1 MKPREHVEPRFS
13 RWLLS
18 RLLHPDDRRYAL
30 ADMAEDYERCL
41 QGKGERAA
49 RRWYRAQVVRSVIP
63 CFRHRLSRLARR
75 FKGESTNATVLAS
88 NMARPRLRSIMMQ
101 HLVSDIRFAVRTLV
115 KTPLVI
121 VVTVVSLGLGIGAT
135 TFVFTVTNA
144 LLFRAPSNVSAP
156 EDLVTVYT
164 AEASG
169 NQYGGNSF
177 PDYLSMLE
185 HVPALENANAIRLG
199 GVRLGEATATR
210 PLFAEIV
217 TGDYFRVLGIPLP
230 LGRGFLPEE
239 SVVGSAHRVAVIS
252 HRLWQDHFA
261 AAPDVLGKPLRLD
274 GREFTVIGVAPQ
286 GMVSRFLA
294 LKVDVWVPLG
304 IPGGTF
310 RATPAALA
318 NRGDRDFMVV
328 ARLKD
333 GATIEQAQAQLT
345 VMANRLFAEYPDTWA
360 DDRGNVRAITVLSE
374 EEGRIAPNARMAL
387 GAMSGFL
394 FAVAGMILL
403 IACSNVAGIFMARA
417 NQRRSEMAVRIA
429 LGASRRRLVTMLLT
443 ESLLPAIAGGLLGIG
458 LVVQGTRM
466 LGSINLPIG
475 VPLQFDLALDYKVLG
490 FVILLSACTTLV
502 FGLAPAL
509 QASRPNLVPSLKHL
523 PGGDG
528 RGYRKLGLRNLLIV
542 GQIASSLILLVGSGI
557 AIRTLQGAASL
568 DIGFDTERVALMSK
582 RLHQEG
588 AASEADV
595 QDAKDLVARLVAL
608 PDVETAQLSRSAEGT
623 FTAGLLGL
631 ANVDVDGYEYGE
643 SDSRAVAYNS
653 VTPGYLEMLGIPI
666 LQGRSISPSDDMRS
680 PFVAVV
686 NQSFA
691 IRFWPNGA
699 ALGQRFTISKR
710 RSGGGDFSLEPDRTF
725 EIVGVVPD
733 GRYLTLDN
741 TRAPY
746 FWTALYQD
754 QPSMALVH
762 VKGRTSAEAMIPL
775 LRREVELAED
785 EYQLIAPTTFDGLVA
800 IQTAGYRIVGKV
812 LAAGGVFGLMLVI
825 VGIYGVV
832 SFAVSRRSR
841 EMAIRQAIGARRSI
855 VISSVAREGILLS
868 VIGTVLGIVIVTP
881 LASLSESAAYGVN
894 PLDPLAFAIPV
905 AVLLL
910 AALAASLIPARRI
923 TRVAPMK
930 LLREE

>member
-1 MKPREHVEPRFS
+1 
-13 RWLLS
+13 
-18 RLLHPDDRRYAL
+18 
-30 ADMAEDYERCL
+30 
-41 QGKGERAA
+41 
-49 RRWYRAQVVRSVIP
+49 
-63 CFRHRLSRLARR
+63 
-75 FKGESTNATVLAS
+75 
-88 NMARPRLRSIMMQ
+88 
-101 HLVSDIRFAVRTLV
+101 
-115 KTPLVI
+115 
-121 VVTVVSLGLGIGAT
+121 
-135 TFVFTVTNA
+135 
-144 LLFRAPSNVSAP
+144 
-156 EDLVTVYT
+156 
-164 AEASG
+164 
-169 NQYGGNSF
+169 
-177 PDYLSMLE
+177 
-185 HVPALENANAIRLG
+185 
-199 GVRLGEATATR
+199 
-210 PLFAEIV
+210 
-217 TGDYFRVLGIPLP
+217 
-230 LGRGFLPEE
+230 
-239 SVVGSAHRVAVIS
+239 
-252 HRLWQDHFA
+252 
-261 AAPDVLGKPLRLD
+261 VLGKPLRLD
-274 GREFTVIGVAPQ
+274 GHEFTVIGVAPQ

-328 ARLKD
+328 ARLKA

-360 DDRGNVRAITVLSE
+360 DERDNVRAITVLSE
-374 EEGRIAPNARMAL
+374 EEGRIAPNARTAL

-403 IACSNVAGIFMARA
+403 IACSNIAGIFMARA

-466 LGSINLPIG
+466 LGSISLPIG

-542 GQIASSLILLVGSGI
+542 GQIASSLILLVGAGI

-595 QDAKDLVARLVAL
+595 QNAKDVVARLVAL

-623 FTAGLLGL
+623 FTAELGL
-631 ANVDVDGYEYGE
+631 ANVEVDGYEYGE
-643 SDSRAVAYNS
+643 SDPRAVAYNS

-666 LQGRSISPSDDMRS
+666 LQGRSISSSDDMRS

-691 IRFWPNGA
+691 NRFWPNGP
-699 ALGQRFTISKR
+699 ALGQRFTISQR

-812 LAAGGVFGLMLVI
+812 LAAGGVFGLLLVI

-868 VIGTVLGIVIVTP
+868 VIGAVLGIAIVTP
-881 LASLSESAAYGVN
+881 LTSLSESAAYGVN

-910 AALAASLIPARRI
+910 AAFAASLIPARRI

>member
-1 MKPREHVEPRFS
+1 VKSRGPVEPRFS
-13 RWLLS
+13 RWVLS
-18 RLLHPDDRRYAL
+18 RLLHPHDRRYAL
-30 ADMAEDYERCL
+30 ADMTEDFERCL
-41 QGKGERAA
+41 REKGERAA

-63 CFRHRLSRLARR
+63 CLRHRLSRLARR
-75 FKGESTNATVLAS
+75 FKGHPTAPSVRANDRS
-88 NMARPRLRSIMMQ
+88 RLSLWRSMTQ
-101 HLVSDIRFAVRTLV
+101 HTMSDIRFAVRTLV

-144 LLFRAPSNVSAP
+144 LLFRAPSSVSAP

-164 AEASG
+164 ARSS
-169 NQYGGNSF
+169 NNPYGGNSF

-185 HVPALENANAIRLG
+185 QVPALQTTTAIRLG
-199 GVRLGEATATR
+199 SVRLGAAEATR

-217 TGDYFRVLGIPLP
+217 TGNYFRVLGVPLP

-239 SVVGSAHRVAVIS
+239 SVVGSASRVAVIS

-261 AAPDVLGKPLRLD
+261 ASPDVLGKPLRLD
-274 GREFTVIGVAPQ
+274 GHEFTVIGVAPRR
-286 GMVSRFLA
+286 MVSRFLA

-318 NRGDRDFMVV
+318 NRGDRDFLVV
-328 ARLKD
+328 ARLED

-360 DDRGNVRAITVLSE
+360 DDLGNVRAITALSE
-374 EEGRIAPNARMAL
+374 EEGRIPPNARMAL
-387 GAMSGFL
+387 GATSGFL

-417 NQRRSEMAVRIA
+417 NQRRAEMAVRIS
-429 LGASRRRLVTMLLT
+429 LGASRRRLLTMLLT
-443 ESLLPAIAGGLLGIG
+443 ESLLPAVAGGLLGVG
-458 LVVQGTRM
+458 LVAQATRM

-475 VPLQFDLALDYKVLG
+475 VPLQFDLALDYRVLG
-490 FVILLSACTTLV
+490 FAVLVSACTTLV

-509 QASRPNLVPSLKHL
+509 QASRPNLVPSLKRAAASS
-523 PGGDG
+523 G
-528 RGYRKLGLRNLLIV
+528 RAYRKLGLRNLLIV
-542 GQIASSLILLVGSGI
+542 GQIASSLILLVGAGI

-582 RLHQEG
+582 QLHQEG

-623 FTAGLLGL
+623 FTTELGL
-631 ANVDVDGYEYGE
+631 ANVEVDGYEYGE
-643 SDSRAVAYNS
+643 SDSRAIAYNS
-653 VTPGYLEMLGIPI
+653 VTPGYLEMIGIPI
-666 LQGRSISPSDDMRS
+666 LQGRSISPGDDMRS
-680 PFVAVV
+680 PSVAVV

-691 IRFWPNGA
+691 NRFWPNGT
-699 ALGQRFTISKR
+699 ALGQRFSISKR
-710 RSGGGDFSLEPDRTF
+710 RSGDGDLTLEPDRTF
-725 EIVGVVPD
+725 QIVGVVPD

-741 TRAPY
+741 PTAPY

-785 EYQLIAPTTFDGLVA
+785 EYQLIAPTTFDSLVA
-800 IQTAGYRIVGKV
+800 IQTAVYRIVGKV
-812 LAAGGVFGLMLVI
+812 LAAGGVFGLLLVI

-841 EMAIRQAIGARRSI
+841 EMAIRQAIGAQRSI
-855 VISSVAREGILLS
+855 VIRSLAREGILLS
-868 VIGTVLGIVIVTP
+868 VTGAVLGIAIVTP
-881 LASLSESAAYGVN
+881 LANLGESTAYGVS
-894 PLDPLAFAIPV
+894 PLDPLAFVIPV
-905 AVLLL
+905 AVLLV